1 MKKRNNKLYV
11 FVKSYDKQRG
21 IIEKSSI
28 NLIANSL
35 KDYINY
41 NFSQIKAMT
50 ENKRLIKEECREEK
64 DHIYWRFSWQV
75 KEELY
80 SQLIEQKEIIMRTAE
95 IYFCKEP
102 KLTIAQNRLDRK
114 DIRNKKKYEEN
125 CKQ

>member
-1 MKKRNNKLYV
+1 M
-11 FVKSYDKQRG
+11 KSYDKQRG